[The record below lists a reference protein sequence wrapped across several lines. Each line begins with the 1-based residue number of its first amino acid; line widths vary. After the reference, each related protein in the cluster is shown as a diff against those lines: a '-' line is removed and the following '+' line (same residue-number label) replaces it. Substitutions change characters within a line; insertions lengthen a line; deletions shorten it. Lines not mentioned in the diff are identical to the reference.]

1 MTSDAALELTGTV
14 PADGLL
20 PGARIRGGDRYAY
33 TIVNRQVN
41 GNIIVRREIAGARAT
56 LRPTDRVVL
65 PPGLGCAA
73 ICRPPWNEETQ
84 DKNHRPYFHI
94 IGFGA

>member
-14 PADGLL
+14 PAGGLL

-33 TIVNRQVN
+33 TMVNRQVN
-41 GNIIVRREIAGARAT
+41 GNIIVRREIEGARAT
-56 LRPTDRVVL
+56 LRPTDRVVRTAPPTGWSV

-73 ICRPPWNEETQ
+73 ICRRLWCLET
-84 DKNHRPYFHI
+84 H
-94 IGFGA
+94 